1 MLASAAI
8 GLMQCCWGLWPGAL
22 AKHSSQSVPRRNMS
36 YCDINKEKYA
46 EIAKHSM
53 TTEENTGPALDDG
66 IYEGLAGV
74 RLAMRRF
81 LSFSELALA
90 KTGITSQQYQALLV
104 IRASAGHRVMVR
116 ELANLMLL
124 SHNGAVQ
131 LVDRLVL
138 AGFVDR
144 IPSTEDKRSVLIG
157 LTPDG
162 STMLEDLARIH
173 LKGMLANESLL
184 IESLTALRSLAH
196 LE

>member
-1 MLASAAI
+1 
-8 GLMQCCWGLWPGAL
+8 
-22 AKHSSQSVPRRNMS
+22 MS